1 MTENNLEIMLV
12 SRLAKKR
19 GLSINP
25 DIHHSKVP
33 SSGFMIINFNLN
45 IYSKIW
51 GFLNLLSVIW
61 NQNNK
66 PSIPKY
72 GGF

>member
-1 MTENNLEIMLV
+1 MTGHNLEIMFV

-51 GFLNLLSVIW
+51 GFLNLLSLIL

-66 PSIPKY
+66 PSIPK
-72 GGF
+72 